1 MLNNLKKMLNDK
13 AESDLQ
19 VDLMLEAVNDSIADM
34 FIEDDGEI
42 EMSEDEIMGVLD
54 KIPAYD
60 EEKEL
65 NKKLDRIAESYI
77 PEEIIIEGFGSIKQK
92 INDIYTK
99 HNNRKKTRE
108 IVNSNKKAFQNMLA
122 NCDTVEM
129 CDELGPYVLAIAD
142 NQKQSIQKH
151 GGEDPKTDEM
161 VQDFVDWL
169 EGPFL
174 NKVKEKRRNLK

>member
-1 MLNNLKKMLNDK
+1 MLNDLKKMINAE

-42 EMSEDEIMGVLD
+42 EMNESEILDVLE

-77 PEEIIIEGFGSIKQK
+77 PEDLEI
-92 INDIYTK
+92 
-99 HNNRKKTRE
+99 KK
-108 IVNSNKKAFQNMLA
+108 
-122 NCDTVEM
+122 
-129 CDELGPYVLAIAD
+129 Y
-142 NQKQSIQKH
+142 
-151 GGEDPKTDEM
+151 
-161 VQDFVDWL
+161 
-169 EGPFL
+169 
-174 NKVKEKRRNLK
+174 